1 MTRLIRI
8 ELLKLRTTPAL
19 YVTLAVT
26 VFFTVVSAPTTILL
40 AGQQGSPAAGSLEN
54 VSKVLG
60 VSGLTTMVMLV
71 LGILVI
77 AGEYRH
83 RTIMGAY
90 LGEPR
95 RGKILIAKL
104 ITVAGLGAL
113 VGAAM
118 FGIVLAV
125 AIPLY
130 ASKGVHN
137 LPVDV
142 TSMWLGCTLAT
153 ACFGLLG
160 VALGAVTRNTVGAV
174 IGALIW
180 IQAVELGLLQS
191 LIPTMAKWLPAGA
204 GVAVTAIPGSDT
216 QLLQPLA
223 AGLVL
228 VGWAAVLS
236 LVATRLA
243 NRQELR

>member
-1 MTRLIRI
+1 
-8 ELLKLRTTPAL
+8 
-19 YVTLAVT
+19 
-26 VFFTVVSAPTTILL
+26 
-40 AGQQGSPAAGSLEN
+40 
-54 VSKVLG
+54 
-60 VSGLTTMVMLV
+60 
-71 LGILVI
+71 VI